1 MRATTRALHAA
12 ASMLLASLVTF
23 AAHAQPPAVA
33 HYTGM
38 AEASAAAMLDA
49 QHFVV
54 ADDECNVLRVYRAD
68 QAAPVGQPVDLR
80 QFLGAGAKASDIE
93 GAARVGDVIYW
104 ISSHSLTGNKGKFLE
119 GRHRFFATKI
129 ETSAGAAPT
138 VRPTG
143 EPYKRLLQE
152 LAAAPAL
159 QGLKLDK
166 AARKKPEQEDGLNIE
181 GLAATP
187 DGGLLIGFRN
197 PLSKGK
203 AILVRLA
210 NPADVIKGAK
220 PAFADPVLLDLGGRG
235 VRSIERAADHYLIV
249 AGPVADAGGFALYQW
264 SGKPRD
270 APRLR
275 AELAPGFRAE
285 AAFNVD
291 GQPLMLLSDDGTNNA
306 EVACGAAPK
315 DGQRFRATR
324 MKLN

>member
-1 MRATTRALHAA
+1 MGQTARALHAVA
-12 ASMLLASLVTF
+12 WVTWASLVPF
-23 AAHAQPPAVA
+23 AAHAQPPAVER
-33 HYTGM
+33 YTGM

-54 ADDECNVLRVYRAD
+54 ADDECNVLRVYRAG

-93 GAARVGDVIYW
+93 GAARVGDVVYW

-119 GRHRFFATKI
+119 GRHRIFATKI
-129 ETSAGAAPT
+129 EPGAGAAPT

-143 EPYKRLLQE
+143 EPFKRLLQE
-152 LAAAPAL
+152 LIAAPAL
-159 QGLKLDK
+159 QGLKLGK
-166 AARKKPEQEDGLNIE
+166 AAKKKPEQEDGLNIE

-187 DGGLLIGFRN
+187 EGGLLIGFRN
-197 PLSKGK
+197 PLSQGK
-203 AILVRLA
+203 AILVPLA

-235 VRSIERAADHYLIV
+235 VRSIERAADQYLIV

-264 SGKPRD
+264 SGKPLE

-275 AELAPGFRAE
+275 AELAPGFHAE
-285 AAFNVD
+285 AAFNFD
-291 GQPLMLLSDDGTNNA
+291 GQQLMLLSDDGANSA
-306 EVACGAAPK
+306 EVECGAAPK
-315 DGQRFRATR
+315 TGQRFRAMR
-324 MKLN
+324 IKLN